1 MTQLLS
7 FLDEIEDETEKEL
20 AESVSC
26 DVAFYNTC
34 SEKCSSV
41 CSFVVHDCQSD
52 MTDVKSEY
60 STTGVLSSIK
70 EKMVT
75 QKVQLEDYSRT
86 IEVLKK
92 ALEQSQK
99 KQKEM
104 KSEHEQEMKAKLT
117 KLRYFT
123 CRNIP

>member
-1 MTQLLS
+1 M
-7 FLDEIEDETEKEL
+7 
-20 AESVSC
+20 
-26 DVAFYNTC
+26 N
-34 SEKCSSV
+34 
-41 CSFVVHDCQSD
+41 D
-52 MTDVKSEY
+52 MKSEY
-60 STTGVLSSIK
+60 STTSVLSSIK

-117 KLRYFT
+117 KLRKEEKLP
-123 CRNIP
+123 RLVI